1 MPNMMKKISIH
12 NSRVTNSALANSGQ
26 VTPAPDDEIEE
37 PEPEHC
43 NCNGRMGPC
52 PLNGDC
58 QKERSCIYSGK
69 VTRQDT
75 QESETYTGLA
85 GGTFKQRFYG
95 HNSSFNNRRNKQTT
109 LSNYV
114 WELKDNNIPYEVNWT
129 ILAKARKFNPVTNKC
144 RLCLKEIYYICY
156 RQETASLNSRSEV
169 YGYCRHKEPWT
180 LMKA

>member
-1 MPNMMKKISIH
+1 MCMIRNFLIIMPKGRLQKKETAMKMTLFKK
-12 NSRVTNSALANSGQ
+12 G
-26 VTPAPDDEIEE
+26 
-37 PEPEHC
+37 
-43 NCNGRMGPC
+43 GC
-52 PLNGDC
+52 PKKSNFECKFC

-95 HNSSFNNRRNKQTT
+95 HNASFNNRRNKQTT

-114 WELKDNNIPYEVNWT
+114 WELKDNNIPFEVNWT

-156 RQETASLNSRSEV
+156 RPEIASLNFRS
-169 YGYCRHKEPWT
+169 
-180 LMKA
+180 